1 MTTRSKSTPD
11 KPKATPLTVKIPI
24 SKGYSVTKLAHWL
37 STLEGATED
46 ILDTFTVS
54 DLKLIILCAR
64 DRELSY
70 RDLNSS
76 GFNDIRANL
85 TALTDNMVQ
94 LNKKVEANASLFV
107 DSTAGLKTYA
117 EASSNKDHTC
127 EQLRSLLK
135 EDNAMRKL
143 AAEEEVE
150 KKKRENNIIVYGLT
164 EDIQSSDCSKEF
176 LLIAEDLQLKPKILE
191 VYRLGKIREDNK
203 PRPLKIRLDSKFIR
217 EKILANAHK
226 LKNNGKYNK
235 VYLKPDLSLKERK
248 LQNELWLESKNNVSG
263 GPNKKVGLTLDEPS
277 ILSKD

>member
-1 MTTRSKSTPD
+1 MTRSKSTPD

-24 SKGYSVTKLAHWL
+24 SKGYSVSKLAHWL

-76 GFNDIRANL
+76 GFNEIRANL

-94 LNKKVEANASLFV
+94 LNKKVEANASLIV

-117 EASSNKDHTC
+117 EASSNKDPTC

-150 KKKRENNIIVYGLT
+150 KKKRENNIIVN
-164 EDIQSSDCSKEF
+164 
-176 LLIAEDLQLKPKILE
+176 P
-191 VYRLGKIREDNK
+191 
-203 PRPLKIRLDSKFIR
+203 
-217 EKILANAHK
+217 
-226 LKNNGKYNK
+226 
-235 VYLKPDLSLKERK
+235 
-248 LQNELWLESKNNVSG
+248 
-263 GPNKKVGLTLDEPS
+263 
-277 ILSKD
+277 

>member
-1 MTTRSKSTPD
+1 M
-11 KPKATPLTVKIPI
+11 AE
-24 SKGYSVTKLAHWL
+24 
-37 STLEGATED
+37 TLEGATED

-135 EDNAMRKL
+135 EDNAMKKL

-176 LLIAEDLQLKPKILE
+176 LLI
-191 VYRLGKIREDNK
+191 V
-203 PRPLKIRLDSKFIR
+203 S
-217 EKILANAHK
+217 
-226 LKNNGKYNK
+226 
-235 VYLKPDLSLKERK
+235 
-248 LQNELWLESKNNVSG
+248 NVTIV
-263 GPNKKVGLTLDEPS
+263 KW
-277 ILSKD
+277 